1 MRSVLRICLMHGV
14 MVVLILSGLVNAARG
29 SANKETRGEF
39 ELLANV
45 PYITRGEQPPLR
57 MNLYLPDGEGPF
69 PGVLLVHG
77 GAWRMGNRWHM
88 HSVAEQLASRGYTV
102 ASVSYRFAPAH
113 QFPAQL
119 EDCADAVRFIRQNAE
134 QYKCDPTRIGGFGY
148 SAGGH
153 LVSLLGT
160 CTDYESFPFL
170 QSSPKEPSTRLQA
183 VVGGGAPC
191 NFTVIDP
198 NQRALVYWLGDTRKN
213 IPDVYEKASPEAHVS
228 ADDPPMFFYHGL
240 KDRIVR
246 VESPQRMSR
255 TLRDAGV
262 KVDVHTI
269 PGAGHLA
276 AARDA
281 TSIEKAIDFLDRTLK
296 RKDTK
301 QSSAEFDNADPN

>member
-1 MRSVLRICLMHGV
+1 

-119 EDCADAVRFIRQNAE
+119 EDCADAVRFVRQNAE
-134 QYKCDPTRIGGFGY
+134 Q
-148 SAGGH
+148 
-153 LVSLLGT
+153 
-160 CTDYESFPFL
+160 
-170 QSSPKEPSTRLQA
+170 
-183 VVGGGAPC
+183 
-191 NFTVIDP
+191 
-198 NQRALVYWLGDTRKN
+198 
-213 IPDVYEKASPEAHVS
+213 
-228 ADDPPMFFYHGL
+228 
-240 KDRIVR
+240 
-246 VESPQRMSR
+246 
-255 TLRDAGV
+255 
-262 KVDVHTI
+262 
-269 PGAGHLA
+269 
-276 AARDA
+276 
-281 TSIEKAIDFLDRTLK
+281 
-296 RKDTK
+296 
-301 QSSAEFDNADPN
+301 